1 MQTNSSFERSNK
13 PQRNKS
19 EQQKERKNKA
29 HKPMREN
36 SKRQWQ
42 ETI

>member
-19 EQQKERKNKA
+19 EQQQERQNKRN
-29 HKPMREN
+29 KPTKQDRRNTWEAV
-36 SKRQWQ
+36 
-42 ETI
+42 